1 MFEEETVDNLFTKI
15 LEKDREMSET
25 KCVSV
30 CACVIPQIFIKKLI
44 MCLMLCKLQEWP
56 KAAVFFKERSE
67 MSEVSS
73 RRANYNYIGV
83 CWGERSVHGHW

>member
-15 LEKDREMSET
+15 LEKDRDMSET

-44 MCLMLCKLQEWP
+44 MCLMLCKLQE
-56 KAAVFFKERSE
+56 
-67 MSEVSS
+67 
-73 RRANYNYIGV
+73 
-83 CWGERSVHGHW
+83 